1 MFKSHTFGKIASFN
15 SRYNYNWHRRTNTT
29 TNEDKKEVAE
39 QTVKSVEESNYIENL
54 KNFLTKNSLVIKY
67 KKGDKSIEQIKK
79 NFKGDG
85 LQKLVKLRSDKKLEW
100 SPQYYLNNQL
110 TFLKDV
116 MDNQILYLTLLEQ
129 EKVWNQSSEEEQSEE
144 ESDGF
149 DDKSASEDD
158 SDVEENND
166 EDNEGDV
173 EENDD
178 EDNDEDNEGD
188 VEENDDE
195 DNEGDDNKDKSDD
208 ETDNSED

>member
-15 SRYNYNWHRRTNTT
+15 SRYNYNWYRRTNKT

-39 QTVKSVEESNYIENL
+39 QTVKTVEESNYIENL

-79 NFKGDG
+79 NFKADG

-158 SDVEENND
+158 SDVEEND
-166 EDNEGDV
+166 EDNEG
-173 EENDD
+173 
-178 EDNDEDNEGD
+178 EDNEG
-188 VEENDDE
+188 EENDEENDE
-195 DNEGDDNKDKSDD
+195 ENEDDDNKDNSDD

>member
-1 MFKSHTFGKIASFN
+1 MFKSHRFGKIASFN
-15 SRYNYNWHRRTNTT
+15 SKYNYNWYRRRNTNDD
-29 TNEDKKEVAE
+29 EDKKEVVE
-39 QTVKSVEESNYIENL
+39 QTIKPVEDINYIDNL

-79 NFKGDG
+79 NFKADN

-129 EKVWNQSSEEEQSEE
+129 EKVWNQSSSEQSEE

-149 DDKSASEDD
+149 DDKSASEDE
-158 SDVEENND
+158 EENSGDEAND
-166 EDNEGDV
+166 EEENSGD
-173 EENDD
+173 EANDD
-178 EDNDEDNEGD
+178 E
-188 VEENDDE
+188 EN
-195 DNEGDDNKDKSDD
+195 SDD
-208 ETDNSED
+208 